1 MNYDTITNEVDGM
14 NAPTLKQFQDQVAD
28 LLLRHRSLLD
38 VLSKLQQS
46 SAAVGRS
53 VIKSTTECGCIEV
66 NASKQPYLAEMSLD
80 EAKTQLGTH
89 MTGHLCENCMDVVGA
104 ELGRHIFYISA
115 LSNLLEIDLEH
126 VVENESKKC
135 ATLGLFN
142 MS

>member
-1 MNYDTITNEVDGM
+1 M

-38 VLSKLQQS
+38 VLSKVQQS

-53 VIKSTTECGCIEV
+53 VTKSATECGCIEV
-66 NASKQPYLAEMSLD
+66 NATKQPYMPEMSLD
-80 EAKTQLGTH
+80 QAKQQLATH
-89 MTGHLCENCMDVVGA
+89 MSGHLCEQCIDVVSA

-115 LSNLLEIDLEH
+115 LSNLLDIDLER

>member
-1 MNYDTITNEVDGM
+1 M
-14 NAPTLKQFQDQVAD
+14 NAPTLKQFQDQVSE

-53 VIKSTTECGCIEV
+53 VIKATTECGCIEV
-66 NASKQPYLAEMSLD
+66 NASKQPYSPDMSLD
-80 EAKTQLGTH
+80 DAKNQIGTH
-89 MTGHLCENCMDVVGA
+89 MNGHLCEHCMEVVSS
-104 ELGRHIFYISA
+104 EIGRHIFYISA
-115 LSNLLEIDLEH
+115 LSNLLDIDLEQ
-126 VVENESKKC
+126 VVDNESKKC